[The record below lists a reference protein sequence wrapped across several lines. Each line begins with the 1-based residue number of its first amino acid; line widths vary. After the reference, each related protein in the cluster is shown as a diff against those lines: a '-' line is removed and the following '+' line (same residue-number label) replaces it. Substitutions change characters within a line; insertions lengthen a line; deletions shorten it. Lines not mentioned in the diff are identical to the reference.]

1 MRIFKMPPFKKENS
15 AKKENKEHQIQLTE
29 RDLAVFYYYNCDD
42 KDRDMSTCP
51 DCEFCPYFDL
61 AREEF
66 KLIMEKMPSNYTKD
80 YWIFAFSPTYK
91 GEELSRI
98 HMRLIRKVETME
110 KSELKTGKWLIFV
123 NKENVD
129 KIWNK
134 IKLATEEGSLGIEAK
149 VSAAKPKS
157 TNIGYEKDKHVICVY
172 TYDWTDEKDVKRVRE
187 ELRKLGIT
195 SKIPYKTDED
205 TIKGKYT
212 SKGHKRI
219 SKYYE

>member
-1 MRIFKMPPFKKENS
+1 MERI
-15 AKKENKEHQIQLTE
+15 
-29 RDLAVFYYYNCDD
+29 
-42 KDRDMSTCP
+42 
-51 DCEFCPYFDL
+51 
-61 AREEF
+61 
-66 KLIMEKMPSNYTKD
+66 PSNYIKD
-80 YWIFAFSPTYK
+80 HWIFAFSPTYK
-91 GEELSRI
+91 REELSRR
-98 HMRLIRKVETME
+98 HMRLIRKLETME
-110 KSELKTGKWLIFV
+110 KGELKTGKWLIFL

-134 IKLATEEGSLGIEAK
+134 IKLATEKGSLGIEAK
-149 VSAAKPKS
+149 VSTAKQKS
-157 TNIGYEKDKHVICVY
+157 TNIEYEKDKHVICVY

-205 TIKGKYT
+205 TIKGKYA